1 MAEKKTKQLSAK
13 EASSSIGYGYSA
25 ILSQLLGSLDMPVRN
40 TDEFRYYY
48 KQMLNEDETVGAGL
62 EYLSGRVV
70 SRIGAYTHEDDDI
83 KELVDKCIESVRGT
97 MTEIR
102 KEILR
107 NSFAF
112 GFSVAEFTIKNEDG
126 QWLLSSMPVY
136 DSTTIEF
143 KMAKFPDN
151 SYGVGTVVQK
161 STSGQDIEIPAGKC
175 LIKTYGGGNTPYGQ
189 SLLRRCYRWWAFK
202 RAVPK
207 LWAVALERF
216 GMPLLH
222 ATAVDDK
229 SGPAL
234 EEALNQIYSKAHVIT
249 PVGTTVNAV
258 GTPGGNVSIGYITTE
273 EFCDKMIY
281 RSMFLPSLLGGG
293 ENGGSYSLGQV
304 HLELFNATAAALAQE
319 YIDAE
324 LEQLWRP
331 IIEWNFGPQEDYG
344 DFQITDDIP
353 TEEKKIISDMLLN
366 LANAGVL
373 DPESDR
379 GWMREMLSLPEPEEG
394 AVFPAWQMEQRNELG
409 VRNEELGIEGE

>member
-1 MAEKKTKQLSAK
+1 MATKEAKKLTTK

-25 ILSQLLGSLDMPVRN
+25 VLMQLLSSLDQPIRN

-70 SRIGAYTHEDDDI
+70 SRIGAYTHEDPDI
-83 KELVDKCIESVRGT
+83 KELVDRCIESVRGT

-112 GFSVAEFTIKNEDG
+112 GYSVAEFTIKNDEG
-126 QWLLSSMPVY
+126 TWVLSSMPVY
-136 DSTTIEF
+136 DPTSIEF
-143 KMAKFPDN
+143 KMAKFQDN
-151 SYGVGTVVQK
+151 SYGVGVVLQK
-161 STSGQDIEIPAGKC
+161 NPIGQDIEIPAGKC
-175 LIKTYGGGNTPYGQ
+175 LIKTYGNGNSPYGQ
-189 SLLRRCYRWWAFK
+189 SILRRCYRWWAFK

-222 ATAVDDK
+222 ATAIDDK
-229 SGPAL
+229 SGRAL
-234 EEALNQIYSKAHVIT
+234 DEALSMLHSKAHLVT
-249 PVGTTVNAV
+249 PVGTTVAPL
-258 GTPGGNVSIGYITTE
+258 GAPGGNVSAGYIMAE

-281 RSMFLPSLLGGG
+281 RAMFLPSLLGGG

-319 YIDAE
+319 YIDVE

-344 DFQITDDIP
+344 DFQMTDDIP
-353 TEEKKIISDMLLN
+353 TNEKKVMSDMLLN

-379 GWMREMLSLPEPEEG
+379 GWMREMLGLPDVEEG
-394 AVFPAWQMEQRNELG
+394 AVFPQWQLEKGEGPGLG
-409 VRNEELGIEGE
+409 AEEGGGSNG